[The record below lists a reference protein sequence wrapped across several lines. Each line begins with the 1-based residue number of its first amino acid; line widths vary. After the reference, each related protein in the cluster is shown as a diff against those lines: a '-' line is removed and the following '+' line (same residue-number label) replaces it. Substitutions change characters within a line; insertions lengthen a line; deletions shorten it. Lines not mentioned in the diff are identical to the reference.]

1 MLRQTL
7 HQNTG
12 AASASSPTDLDR
24 LIPGYRLFAKTEGK
38 SPRTI
43 AVVSSSVTYLE
54 RFLESE
60 GLTTDAE
67 HIGPA
72 ELRAFILYLQQ
83 KRCFS
88 GHRFTKPQE
97 KGLSGHTI
105 NCYLRSIRAFWSWL
119 VSEGIVESS
128 PFAKI
133 KVPKVPRKVI
143 PTFSEAQIAQL
154 LSAIDVATP
163 EGYRDQAIILTLL
176 DTGLRVS
183 ELTGITLDNL
193 QLEEG
198 TVKVMGKGN
207 KERLVP
213 IGKRAQRLL
222 WHYISRYRPEPTQ
235 PKCKLLFLTW
245 EGLPLT
251 KDRIE
256 KIMARYG
263 QKAGIK
269 GVRCSPHTLRH
280 TAAISFLR
288 NGGNVFSLQR
298 LLGHSNLEMTRRYC
312 EVADVD
318 VKNAHITASPVDNL
332 ALKLNQP
339 VAKHTAPVKV
349 TDSRMAA
356 QRG

>member
-1 MLRQTL
+1 MLSQI
-7 HQNTG
+7 
-12 AASASSPTDLDR
+12 SAQGKQGKQATPATSATDLER
-24 LIPGYRLFAKTEGK
+24 LIQGYRLFARTEGK
-38 SPRTI
+38 SQKTI
-43 AVVSSSVTYLE
+43 AIVCSSVSYLE
-54 RFLESE
+54 GFLESE
-60 GLTTDAE
+60 GLTTDVAQ
-67 HIGPA
+67 IGPT

-88 GHRFTKPQE
+88 DHRFTKPQE
-97 KGLSGHTI
+97 KGLSGHSI

-119 VSEGIVESS
+119 VSEAIVESS

-133 KVPKVPRKVI
+133 KLPKAPRKVI
-143 PTFSEAQIAQL
+143 PTFSEAQIDQL

-183 ELTGITLDNL
+183 ELTGITLDDL

-198 TVKVMGKGN
+198 TIKVMSKGN
-207 KERLVP
+207 KERVVP
-213 IGKRAQRLL
+213 MGEKVQRAL
-222 WHYISRYRPEPTQ
+222 WHYLSRYRPQPEQ
-235 PKCKLLFLTW
+235 PKCKLLFLTRV
-245 EGLPLT
+245 GMPLT

-256 KIMARYG
+256 KIMASYG
-263 QKAGIK
+263 RKAALS

-298 LLGHSNLEMTRRYC
+298 LRGHSSLEMTRRYC

-318 VKNAHITASPVDNL
+318 VKNAHMTASPVDNL
-332 ALKLNQP
+332 ELKLLMKCP
-339 VAKHTAPVKV
+339 SHRPSHGVK
-349 TDSRMAA
+349 
-356 QRG
+356 